1 MGSKRHALVDGRG
14 VPLSLLVTGA
24 NIPDCTQLA
33 ALLENKVVEQPR
45 TGAEEENLC
54 LDAGYRGK
62 RPIAEMHGYRPLIRS
77 RKEERDGKR
86 ERKSGYKARRWVVE
100 ASHSWFNRFR
110 KLVPRYEKTDLSFVG
125 LLHLAAALIT
135 LNKVMVIYG

>member
-33 ALLENKVVEQPR
+33 VLLENKVVEQPR
-45 TGAEEENLC
+45 KGAEEENLC

-62 RPIAEMHGYRPLIRS
+62 GPVAEKYGYRPLIQS
-77 RKEERDGKR
+77 RKEERDGTG
-86 ERKSGYKARRWVVE
+86 ERKSGHKARRWVVE

-135 LNKVMVIYG
+135 LGKVMIIYG

>member
-1 MGSKRHALVDGRG
+1 M
-14 VPLSLLVTGA
+14 
-24 NIPDCTQLA
+24 
-33 ALLENKVVEQPR
+33 LENKVVEQPL
-45 TGAEEENLC
+45 TEAEEENLC

-62 RPIAEMHGYRPLIRS
+62 GPIAERHGYRPLIRS

-110 KLVPRYEKTDLSFVG
+110 KLVPRYEKTDRSFVG

-135 LNKVMVIYG
+135 LNKVMIIYG

>member
-24 NIPDCTQLA
+24 NIPDCTRLDELLA
-33 ALLENKVVEQPR
+33 NKVVEQPQE
-45 TGAEEENLC
+45 GAEEENLC

-62 RPIAEMHGYRPLIRS
+62 GPVAEEHGYRPLIQS
-77 RKEERDGKR
+77 RKEEREGKR
-86 ERKSGYKARRWVVE
+86 ERKRGHKARRWVVE

-135 LNKVMVIYG
+135 LGKVMTIYG

>member
-1 MGSKRHALVDGRG
+1 MGSKRHSLVDGRG

-24 NIPDCTQLA
+24 NVPDCTQLG
-33 ALLENKVVEQPR
+33 ALLESKVVAQAR
-45 TGAEEENLC
+45 KGREEENLC

-62 RPIAEMHGYRPLIRS
+62 GPVAEGYGYRPLIRS
-77 RKEERDGKR
+77 RKEERDGTR

-110 KLVPRYEKTDLSFVG
+110 KLVPRHEKTDLSFVG

-135 LNKVMVIYG
+135 LNKVMIIYG